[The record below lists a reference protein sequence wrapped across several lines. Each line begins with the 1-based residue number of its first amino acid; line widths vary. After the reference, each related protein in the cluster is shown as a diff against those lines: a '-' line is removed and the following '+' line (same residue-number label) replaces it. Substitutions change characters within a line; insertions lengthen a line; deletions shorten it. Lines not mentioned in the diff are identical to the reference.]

1 MSVQERVL
9 KVVSGETQKSVA
21 EDQLEKNFEELG
33 IDSLDKVCILFGLEQ
48 EFNISIPEAEARQIT
63 NVRQIIDRLSQE
75 AASGPQAGA
84 AASPA
89 TKSAAQDD

>member
-9 KVVSGETQKSVA
+9 KVIADETQKKVGA
-21 EDQLEKNFEELG
+21 DQLEKGFEALN

-63 NVRQIIDRLSQE
+63 TVRQIVDRLSQLPE
-75 AASGPQAGA
+75 PAAPTPGA
-84 AASPA
+84 
-89 TKSAAQDD
+89 KSAAQHD